1 MYLKQ
6 RKASTDPS
14 LRSLLQKAARR
25 GYSQVVEV
33 TARRLNAIGDG
44 TWLRSRAVVVT
55 FEECWPL
62 AQHLTLNRDP
72 ESRVAA
78 LAHVTRAVK
87 QKDAA
92 GLGAL
97 SFAYHEGDTSAVDHV
112 PNAWAVR
119 VVSEA
124 LERPVQFFSW
134 ATSQAPTKTSVD
146 VIEAARRYLAAAT
159 WGWDKAC
166 ILAGAFLAATGE
178 VPTCDDGQPPDCDF
192 PYWVALD
199 KHTPD
204 GKEVLRQLGI
214 ELGVSYRHLIWAGF
228 YFESATVNSL
238 SASPWFEAERAWRLK
253 RAGLSLASGAE
264 LWSRVRSILPQRLHE
279 AAQTLRK
286 NAESTNQGQQGLFE
300 VGGTPLGRQR
310 T

>member
-1 MYLKQ
+1 
-6 RKASTDPS
+6 
-14 LRSLLQKAARR
+14 
-25 GYSQVVEV
+25 
-33 TARRLNAIGDG
+33 
-44 TWLRSRAVVVT
+44 VT

-62 AQHLTLNRDP
+62 AQSLVLNRDP
-72 ESRVAA
+72 ESKVAA
-78 LAHVTRAVK
+78 LAQVTCAVK

-97 SFAYHEGDTSAVDHV
+97 AFAYHEGDRSTVEHV

-124 LERPVQFFSW
+124 LERPGPFFTW
-134 ATSQAPTKTSVD
+134 ATSQAPTKIGAD
-146 VIEAARRYLAAAT
+146 IIDAARRYLAAAT

-166 ILAGAFLAATGE
+166 ILAGAFLAATGDI
-178 VPTCDDGQPPDCDF
+178 PACGDGPVPDCEF

-204 GKEVLRQLGI
+204 GKEALRQLGI

-253 RAGLSLASGAE
+253 RAGLSPESGSE
-264 LWSRVRSILPQRLHE
+264 LWSRVRSSLSQRLHE
-279 AAQTLRK
+279 AAQGLRK
-286 NAESTNQGQQGLFE
+286 NVELTRQGQQELLEGLRE
-300 VGGTPLGRQR
+300 RPEG
-310 T
+310 